1 MKTAITLR
9 FDPRLTAQISRL
21 EDRLEQ
27 QGLLPPFSW
36 TPYPPH
42 IPVATFQRDPKAGH
56 SLRSTLVG
64 ARQCRIRFTR
74 LGWLPSRNP
83 FLFLRA
89 VSTVDLMNLHRR
101 IIGAIQQ
108 DWPSRQLSMV
118 YWDPLVKF
126 PWRTET
132 PISEMDTLA
141 DDMLPLTGRVVAVE
155 VLQLDPFEVTS
166 RFTLGTQ

>member
-1 MKTAITLR
+1 
-9 FDPRLTAQISRL
+9 
-21 EDRLEQ
+21 
-27 QGLLPPFSW
+27 
-36 TPYPPH
+36 
-42 IPVATFQRDPKAGH
+42 
-56 SLRSTLVG
+56 
-64 ARQCRIRFTR
+64 
-74 LGWLPSRNP
+74 
-83 FLFLRA
+83 
-89 VSTVDLMNLHRR
+89 MNLHRR